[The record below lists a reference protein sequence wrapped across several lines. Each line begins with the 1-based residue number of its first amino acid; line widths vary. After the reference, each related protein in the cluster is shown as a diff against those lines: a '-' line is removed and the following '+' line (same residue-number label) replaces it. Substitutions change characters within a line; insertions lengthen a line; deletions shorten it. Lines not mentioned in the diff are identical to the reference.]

1 MKTLIWSCF
10 VLVLI
15 TGQLHAD
22 ENLTDNNK
30 IMLTLDS
37 GQEVHIKGF
46 IAPVEY
52 TQDNFHVTWDTLA
65 NLRVAEPEKQH
76 PETVFR
82 AFLPNQAVSIG
93 ELWQIKEEGVL
104 TLLRQLHPNPH
115 LDMHINMGDSRGL
128 WACLR
133 AYNDRFADIMFRIHA
148 EFKLKDGWFTPSQFA
163 GHLVIDRIGKR
174 VAFFEMR
181 VPEALINFDVN
192 KQHEGAQSFGTD
204 MGYCPQIE
212 LRGGTQDILQNAKF
226 TEAITLEEAERLL
239 KLRFYKSQQINW
251 VSIDEAL
258 KMAPAHQKPV
268 HAISINGPL
277 DDEAC

>member
-22 ENLTDNNK
+22 ESLTDNNK

-37 GQEVHIKGF
+37 GQEVHMKGI

-65 NLRVAEPEKQH
+65 NLRVAEPEKQY

-82 AFLPNQAVSIG
+82 AFLPSQAVSIG
-93 ELWQIKEEGVL
+93 ERWEIKEKGVL
-104 TLLRQLHPNPH
+104 TLLQQLHPNPH

-133 AYNDRFADIMFRIHA
+133 AYNNRFADIVFRIHA
-148 EFKLKDGWFTPSQFA
+148 EFKLEDGWFTPSQFA
-163 GHLVIDRIGKR
+163 GHLIIDRIKR
-174 VAFFEMR
+174 KVAFFEMR

-192 KQHEGAQSFGTD
+192 KQHKGARSFGTD

-212 LRGGTQDILQNAKF
+212 LRAGTQDVLKNAKF
-226 TEAITLEEAERLL
+226 TEAITLEEAKRLL
-239 KLRFYKSQQINW
+239 KLRFYKAEQINW